1 MSEPADA
8 DPLLLAFAYA
18 SALDAATGLGE
29 QVRAIEREGQC
40 AARMAEWSKLEL
52 DRREQSDRAARLRAA
67 MLGAIQRMEPL
78 SDDLDL
84 GGVAVAPVAAI
95 RALAQIHKLMRSA
108 DEWNADTLDDIAAVF
123 GGLGA
128 HPGR

>member
-1 MSEPADA
+1 MGFAILLVVVAGSQPKAADA
-8 DPLLLAFAYA
+8 VPANP
-18 SALDAATGLGE
+18 ATNRLP
-29 QVRAIEREGQC
+29 VYDLKIVP
-40 AARMAEWSKLEL
+40 AEWAKLEL

-78 SDDLDL
+78 SDDLEL
-84 GGVAVAPVAAI
+84 GGVVVAPVAAI